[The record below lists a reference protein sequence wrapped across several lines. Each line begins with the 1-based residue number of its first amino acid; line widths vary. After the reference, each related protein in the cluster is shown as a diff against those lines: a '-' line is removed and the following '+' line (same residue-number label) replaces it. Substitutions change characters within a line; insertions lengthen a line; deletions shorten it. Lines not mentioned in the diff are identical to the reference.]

1 MGSRVQK
8 IMTQPINVI
17 FRYLQSKS
25 PVQIWLY
32 DETTIRIEGVI
43 IGFDEYMNL
52 VLDNA
57 VEVNLKKNTYV
68 FLDPSSIPCWSQ
80 KKKKKNLT
88 PCSSYRRKNLGRILL
103 KGDTITLMT
112 AVKG

>member
-1 MGSRVQK
+1 MGSRVQR
-8 IMTQPINVI
+8 IMTQPINLI

-25 PVQIWLY
+25 PVQVWLY

-57 VEVNLKKNTYV
+57 VEVNLKKNT
-68 FLDPSSIPCWSQ
+68 
-80 KKKKKNLT
+80 
-88 PCSSYRRKNLGRILL
+88 RKNLGRILL